1 MTSKASKIVHQHTML
16 MLEAMPLSYTLLDT
30 EYRCIECNEEAL
42 KLFKPKSKQFYLD
55 NFLEFSP
62 KYQPDG
68 RLSVEK
74 SKACIKEAFETGRYS
89 VDWIHQSSDGKLIP
103 TEVSLVRICN
113 DDTTFVAG
121 FTRDLREQKRMTKD
135 IEHRDVLFST
145 VNNAVSLLLQAETEE
160 FETALWECMGI
171 MAEAVDSDRVR
182 LWKNHTINGR
192 LHCTQYYEWSEN
204 VAPQQGNKIT
214 IDVSFDDDLPGW
226 EEKLSQGLCI
236 NSMVR
241 DLSPAEQSRLSP
253 QGILSVLIVPV
264 FLRNDFWG
272 FVGFNDCHSERIF
285 TENEESI
292 LRSGSLL
299 IANALLRNEMTQ
311 ELASALEQSRAAS
324 QAKGQFLSNM
334 SHEIRTPINAII
346 GMTMIGKS
354 AAGIEKKDY
363 AFEKI
368 EVASSHLLG
377 VINDVLDMSKIEANK
392 LELSDEE
399 FIFEQM
405 LQKVVNVIAFNI
417 NAKGQVFTVNYDP
430 RIPRK
435 MIGDDQRLAQVITN
449 LLSNAVK
456 FTPELGNITLDLRY
470 LGEEEGG
477 CIVETRVTDSG
488 VGISQEQKDRLFT
501 PFEQAESS
509 TSRKFGGTGLGLFLS
524 KQIVELMDG
533 RIWVDSELGK
543 GSTFAFIVKLGRV
556 DEEESGPAVTAD
568 LTGVRLLVVDDDR
581 DTLDYLSAI
590 AKQIG
595 VICDCA
601 SDGDQALEML
611 SKRGS
616 YHLCFIDWRM
626 PGMDGIELSRQIR
639 AIGAHEPVIIMISAY
654 DWVSVEVDAKDAGI
668 DGFLSKPL
676 FPSDVIDCIISNIYV
691 GANAGT
697 EAPDISYDNSLLGY
711 RILLAEDMEI
721 NREIVIGLLESTQ
734 LEIDCAVNGIEAVR
748 MFSDAPELYDMIFMD
763 IQMPE
768 MDGLTATQ
776 LIRALNLPRAGNIPI
791 VAMTANVFKEDIE
804 SCMDAGMNDHI
815 GKPVNPDEMMR
826 KLKKYLVPR

>member
-1 MTSKASKIVHQHTML
+1 MTSKASNIVHQHTML

-226 EEKLSQGLCI
+226 EEKLSQGFCI

-399 FIFEQM
+399 FYFEKM

-430 RIPRK
+430 RIPKK

-456 FTPELGNITLDLRY
+456 FTPELGTITLELRY
-470 LGEEEGG
+470 LGEEDGG
-477 CIVETRVTDSG
+477 YMVETRVTDSA
-488 VGISQEQKDRLFT
+488 S
-501 PFEQAESS
+501 ESA
-509 TSRKFGGTGLGLFLS
+509 R
-524 KQIVELMDG
+524 
-533 RIWVDSELGK
+533 
-543 GSTFAFIVKLGRV
+543 
-556 DEEESGPAVTAD
+556 
-568 LTGVRLLVVDDDR
+568 
-581 DTLDYLSAI
+581 
-590 AKQIG
+590 
-595 VICDCA
+595 
-601 SDGDQALEML
+601 
-611 SKRGS
+611 SKRT
-616 YHLCFIDWRM
+616 
-626 PGMDGIELSRQIR
+626 
-639 AIGAHEPVIIMISAY
+639 
-654 DWVSVEVDAKDAGI
+654 
-668 DGFLSKPL
+668 GFSH
-676 FPSDVIDCIISNIYV
+676 PS
-691 GANAGT
+691 
-697 EAPDISYDNSLLGY
+697 
-711 RILLAEDMEI
+711 
-721 NREIVIGLLESTQ
+721 NRRK
-734 LEIDCAVNGIEAVR
+734 AVR
-748 MFSDAPELYDMIFMD
+748 PVSLEAQVSDCFS
-763 IQMPE
+763 QS
-768 MDGLTATQ
+768 
-776 LIRALNLPRAGNIPI
+776 R
-791 VAMTANVFKEDIE
+791 
-804 SCMDAGMNDHI
+804 SSSS
-815 GKPVNPDEMMR
+815 
-826 KLKKYLVPR
+826 